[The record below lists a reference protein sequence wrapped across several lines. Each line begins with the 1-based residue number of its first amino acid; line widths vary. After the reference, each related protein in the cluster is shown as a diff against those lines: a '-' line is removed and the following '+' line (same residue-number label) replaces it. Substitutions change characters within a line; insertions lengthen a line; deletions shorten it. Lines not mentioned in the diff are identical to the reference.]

1 MHPRLPQFTKYFLRL
16 GTIGFGGPIALCA
29 QMKVE
34 LVDKNKWF
42 TLQEYEEGFAFSQS
56 APGPVAI
63 QLAMYLGFIR
73 FGVFGATAGGL
84 AFIATPFVL
93 VLLLSYFYV
102 SYGTLGVIES
112 ALKGVSPAVIAVIL
126 HAAFQLGR
134 GLLRELKKWLI
145 AAVSLFLAVFAKIDL
160 SIIIIGAG
168 LIGLGFMILQQRGL
182 CGSMIPLYLLG
193 AHQISPVSGDPGL
206 SILPK
211 LAWLFFKAGALTFGS
226 GYVVVAFI
234 QQGVVDEYQWLNV
247 RQFLDG
253 IAVGQITPGP
263 VVITSTFVG
272 YLVHGLSGAIV
283 STVAVLLPV
292 YLITIVGAPL
302 IAKYRSSPLL
312 QGFMSA
318 ANAAAIGVITS
329 VAVMMTGSAVVDW
342 KTGAIMVLSLAALF
356 LRNVPSVIV
365 ILVAGVL
372 GAILF

>member
-1 MHPRLPQFTKYFLRL
+1 MQPTLEQFTKYFLRL
-16 GTIGFGGPIALCA
+16 GTIGFGGPVALCA

-34 LVDKNKWF
+34 LVDKNKWC
-42 TLQEYEEGFAFSQS
+42 TPQEYEEGFAFSQS
-56 APGPVAI
+56 APGPVAF

-73 FGVFGATAGGL
+73 FGVLGATAAGL

-93 VLLLSYFYV
+93 VVVLSYFYV
-102 SYGTLGVIES
+102 RYGTLGIIES
-112 ALKGVSPAVIAVIL
+112 ALMGVSPAVAAVIL
-126 HAAFQLGR
+126 HATFQLGK
-134 GLLRELKKWLI
+134 GLLRELKRWLI
-145 AAVSLFLAVFAKIDL
+145 AIASLVLAIFAELDL

-168 LIGLGFMILQQRGL
+168 LIGLGYAILQHRGPRASVLPL
-182 CGSMIPLYLLG
+182 CILG
-193 AHQISPVSGDPGL
+193 AHQIGPLSGESGL

-234 QQGVVDEYQWLNV
+234 QKSVVDEYHWLNV

-253 IAVGQITPGP
+253 VAVGQITPGP

-272 YLVHGLSGAIV
+272 YLVHGLGGAII

-302 IAKYRSSPLL
+302 IAKYRTSPLL

-318 ANAAAIGVITS
+318 ANAAAIGVIAS
-329 VAVMMTGSAVVDW
+329 VAVTMTGSAVVDW
-342 KTGAIMVLSLAALF
+342 KAGTIMVLSLAALF
-356 LRNVPSVIV
+356 LRNVPGVII
-365 ILVAGVL
+365 ILAAGVL